1 MSGIWMA
8 SVTDSIPYEHMLDM
22 GYDRV
27 VVVLT
32 KPADYIKKPMPRLF
46 TSVYKKRF
54 PRFYEAFSKQAYH
67 VQFISLSIL
76 RSLKSRALLRC

>member
-1 MSGIWMA
+1 MSRRDWQRDWQQGMWWWLGNEWYLDGA
-8 SVTDSIPYEHMLDM
+8 VTDSIPYEHMLDM

-54 PRFYEAFSKQAYH
+54 PRFYEAFSNRHIK
-67 VQFISLSIL
+67 
-76 RSLKSRALLRC
+76 